1 MYQSKKV
8 SQKKK
13 GSKRKLKNTKKRLPS
28 AKQRMREDGSRC
40 KNREETGDIKSEP
53 GGIGRENT
61 TSIMVTMIR
70 FMVIA
75 VTTSSTL
82 VNQRTLRRKRRMA
95 GVVAQKKM
103 G

>member
-1 MYQSKKV
+1 M
-8 SQKKK
+8 
-13 GSKRKLKNTKKRLPS
+13 

-40 KNREETGDIKSEP
+40 KSQEETGDTKSEP
-53 GGIGRENT
+53 GGTERVNT

-70 FMVIA
+70 CMVIV

-82 VNQRTLRRKRRMA
+82 VKQRTRRRKRRMA
-95 GVVAQKKM
+95 GVVAQKRM